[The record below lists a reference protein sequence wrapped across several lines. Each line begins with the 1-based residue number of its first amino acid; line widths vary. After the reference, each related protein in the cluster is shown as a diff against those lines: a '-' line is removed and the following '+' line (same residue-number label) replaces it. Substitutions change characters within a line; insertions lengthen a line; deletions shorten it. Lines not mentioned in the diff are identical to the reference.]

1 MDTGLI
7 LVTTGDEAHHSI
19 PAMGQ
24 AFRAIGHKMKLCIIE
39 FVSGVWS
46 DWLHKLPDGFRD
58 LAEIH
63 ELRCHL
69 DPNEENPRKSWDK
82 AKELIHSG
90 RFQMVVMEGL
100 SSLIDRRIV
109 DPGEIADCLATRPK
123 CLHVIIADVAL
134 NGPILDVV
142 DLVTD
147 MKRLKNGADGSL

>member
-39 FVSGVWS
+39 FVPGVWS
-46 DWLHKLPDGFRD
+46 DWLHTLSGGFRE

-63 ELRCHL
+63 ELPCHL
-69 DPNEENPRKSWDK
+69 DSDEKNPRKSWDK

-90 RFQMVVMEGL
+90 RFQMVVIEGL
-100 SSLIDRRIV
+100 SSLIDRGIV
-109 DPGEIADCLATRPK
+109 DPSEIADCLATRPK
-123 CLHVIIADVAL
+123 LLHVIISDVVL

-142 DLVTD
+142 DLVTE
-147 MKRLKNGADGSL
+147 MKSLKGGAGGSP

>member
-24 AFRAIGHKMKLCIIE
+24 AFRAIGHKMKLCVIE
-39 FVSGVWS
+39 FVPGVWS
-46 DWLHKLPDGFRD
+46 DWLHTLSDGFRD

-69 DPNEENPRKSWDK
+69 DPDERNPRKSWDK

-90 RFQMVVMEGL
+90 KFQMVVMEGL
-100 SSLIDRRIV
+100 SSLIDKGIV
-109 DPGEIADCLATRPK
+109 DPSEIADCLATRPK
-123 CLHVIIADVAL
+123 FLHVIIADVAL

-142 DLVTD
+142 DLVTE
-147 MKRLKNGADGSL
+147 MKSLKNGAGGSL